1 MTWVTVMEYCVT
13 NDHGY
18 IPLVVNSSRSFTHSW
33 LITEFVTRLTRRV
46 SPVEQEL
53 HTLPEHMS
61 SPPIFSGVRVTKS
74 LVLYV
79 CFLDRICP
87 FVLFLL
93 ANVLS
98 VLLWYTDSDYRFKF
112 GIFKLYLLWF
122 KFLFISEW
130 LFCLPLKLYW
140 CYRKPNCITN
150 LCQINFTRDQIYGHC
165 IDCQPVY
172 GFWWL
177 LWIQR

>member
-1 MTWVTVMEYCVT
+1 
-13 NDHGY
+13 
-18 IPLVVNSSRSFTHSW
+18 
-33 LITEFVTRLTRRV
+33 
-46 SPVEQEL
+46 
-53 HTLPEHMS
+53 MS
-61 SPPIFSGVRVTKS
+61 SPPLFSGVRFTRS

-87 FVLFLL
+87 FVLFLF
-93 ANVLS
+93 AIVLS

-140 CYRKPNCITN
+140 CSIYITDN
-150 LCQINFTRDQIYGHC
+150 QIALQIYANKCSRKIKCMVIALTVNPFTAFDDSDYH
-165 IDCQPVY
+165 
-172 GFWWL
+172 
-177 LWIQR
+177 LWYPQTYCCRTNKDMSDDYYWRHGSMIFIISDLTLFNLKNNGLS

>member
-1 MTWVTVMEYCVT
+1 M
-13 NDHGY
+13 
-18 IPLVVNSSRSFTHSW
+18 
-33 LITEFVTRLTRRV
+33 
-46 SPVEQEL
+46 EQEL
-53 HTLPEHMS
+53 LTLPEHMS
-61 SPPIFSGVRVTKS
+61 SPPLFSGVRFTRS

-87 FVLFLL
+87 FVLFLF
-93 ANVLS
+93 AIVLS

-140 CYRKPNCITN
+140 CSIYITDN
-150 LCQINFTRDQIYGHC
+150 QIALQIYANKCSRKIKFMSTRLRLLMTLIIIFGILKLIVVELTKTC
-165 IDCQPVY
+165 LMIIIDVTVVWY
-172 GFWWL
+172 S
-177 LWIQR
+177 